1 MTKNSYIMLV
11 ACLPICLPKCWLA
24 QYLLAAWEFVENRHR
39 LCLDRRVPKA
49 RTERIRK
56 SDIEFL
62 WIQLE
67 EVIEHGKNKDAK
79 TKLELLQ
86 RIYQVLAKTMRKNK

>member
-1 MTKNSYIMLV
+1 MLV
-11 ACLPICLPKCWLA
+11 GTVLITGMGVCG
-24 QYLLAAWEFVENRHR
+24 NRHT
-39 LCLDRRVPKA
+39 LCLDPRVAQA